1 MACKKKQKKSYQVQ
15 WEVEEITL
23 VWKTSSTEIQNDW
36 FQFSVCMWLVDK
48 IEFSGPNT
56 ERGKAKLMQNPATFK
71 P

>member
-1 MACKKKQKKSYQVQ
+1 MACKKKQNKSYQVQ
-15 WEVEEITL
+15 RGRSYYEVITKEITL

-56 ERGKAKLMQNPATFK
+56 ERGKAKLM
-71 P
+71 